1 MLKSSERS
9 VFMAIKDIL
18 LVLKSYPEP
27 TSDNAIEYAVLAASA
42 VGAHIAAIAC
52 ETHVEVPSSL
62 ISSSLINIPAIIA
75 EEGHKSRL
83 NADKLLST
91 FEGAAVRQ
99 GVLFESIRER
109 ALSGA
114 APALFTEYARLRDL
128 AIVPLG
134 EDDDQ
139 SCLEA
144 VIFGSGRPT
153 LVVPERSASHQFQ
166 LRTAVIAWDFSRTA
180 ARAVADALPFLQRA
194 KQVRIVTVSG
204 EKSIETRRS
213 AEELAKNL
221 SRHGLDVV
229 LDRVTSKGE
238 AIGDMLESHV
248 RSCNA
253 DMLVM
258 GAYGHTRLREFVLGG
273 ATRSLL
279 AKPPLPILF
288 SH

>member
-1 MLKSSERS
+1 
-9 VFMAIKDIL
+9 MAIKDIL

-27 TSDNAIEYAVLAASA
+27 TSDNAIEYAVSAASA

-75 EEGHKSRL
+75 EEGHKSRV
-83 NADKLLST
+83 NADKLLGT
-91 FEGAAVRQ
+91 FEGAASRQ

-166 LRTAVIAWDFSRTA
+166 LRTAVVAWDFSRTA
-180 ARAVADALPFLQRA
+180 ARAVADALPLLQRA

-238 AIGDMLESHV
+238 AIGDVLKTHV

>member
-1 MLKSSERS
+1 MLKTTEWSTA
-9 VFMAIKDIL
+9 MAIKDIL

-27 TSDNAIEYAVLAASA
+27 TSNTAIDYAVSAASA
-42 VGAHIAAIAC
+42 IGSHIAAIAC
-52 ETHVEVPSSL
+52 ETRVEVPGSL
-62 ISSSLINIPAIIA
+62 ISSSLINVPAIIA
-75 EEGHKSRL
+75 EEGHKSRI
-83 NADKLLST
+83 NAENLLRT
-91 FEGAAVRQ
+91 FEAAATRQ
-99 GVLFESIRER
+99 GVLFESIQER
-109 ALSGA
+109 ALSGV

-144 VIFGSGRPT
+144 IIFGSGRPT
-153 LVVPERSASHQFQ
+153 LIVPEGLASRQFQ
-166 LRTAVIAWDFSRTA
+166 LNTAVVAWDFSRTA
-180 ARAVADALPFLQRA
+180 ARAVADALPLLQMA

-204 EKSIETRRS
+204 EKSIDTKRS

-221 SRHGLDVV
+221 ARHGIQVI

-238 AIGDMLESHV
+238 PIGDVLGAYV
-248 RSCNA
+248 RSFDA

-258 GAYGHTRLREFVLGG
+258 GAYGHTRLREFILGG
-273 ATRSLL
+273 ATQSLL